1 MILRG
6 VASAKGSCDIVRE
19 KRGRLVG
26 RSRRSGKLERLN
38 KGHDVDRWDCY
49 IRGLSLHS
57 QHPS

>member
-26 RSRRSGKLERLN
+26 RSRRGAEREAGKA
-38 KGHDVDRWDCY
+38 KQGT
-49 IRGLSLHS
+49 
-57 QHPS
+57 